1 MNDGNYT
8 VNMNNKNRLY
18 RMHTKQK
25 ILFVMNNMH
34 VGGSEKALVSL
45 LNELDYSKYEVDLQL
60 FKQEGLFLGEIP
72 EEVNLLDVPKN
83 YHYFDSSYKKVL
95 KTLNPNLIVNRYR
108 FKKAMQIA
116 KSPAEAEQLAW
127 KFLSCAIE
135 PLDKEYDVAVGYLE
149 KTPIYFVVDKVRAK
163 TKIGFIH
170 NDYTNIKVNP
180 ELDTPFFEKLD
191 YLCSVSDH
199 CVEIL
204 KNTFPVFAEKI
215 KLIPNLFSEKL
226 ILRKAREAVTEVEMS
241 GDFIQIVSIGRLA
254 EQKGF
259 DLAIEAANV
268 LKQRGFKFKWFI
280 LGEGSLR
287 TQLEKQIEDLNLQ
300 EQFTLL
306 GNHTNPYKFLQK
318 ADWVVQTS
326 RFEGK
331 SIAIDEAKLL
341 NKIVLVTDYP
351 TVRDQLTDGIDG
363 FICGFSAREI
373 ADRIISVT
381 NDTKLK
387 ENITRYLENHRQEKE
402 NKLLELL

>member
-1 MNDGNYT
+1 
-8 VNMNNKNRLY
+8 
-18 RMHTKQK
+18 
-25 ILFVMNNMH
+25 MNNMN

-45 LNELDYSKYEVDLQL
+45 LNELDYSRYEVDLQL
-60 FKQEGLFLGEIP
+60 FKHEGLFLHEVP
-72 EEVNLLDVPKN
+72 AEVNFLDVLKN
-83 YHYFDSSYKKVL
+83 YHYFDGSYKKVL
-95 KTLNPNLIVNRYR
+95 KTLNPNLIFNRYR
-108 FKKAMQIA
+108 FKNAMQKA

-127 KFLSCAIE
+127 KFLSHAID

-149 KTPIYFVVDKVRAK
+149 KNPIYFVVDKVLAK

-180 ELDTPFFEKLD
+180 ELDTPYFEKLD

-226 ILRKAREAVTEVEMS
+226 ILSKAQESVTEIEIS
-241 GDFIQIVSIGRLA
+241 GDFVKIVSIGRLA
-254 EQKGF
+254 EQKRF

-268 LKQRGFKFKWFI
+268 LKQTGFKFRWII
-280 LGEGSLR
+280 LGEGPLR
-287 TQLEKQIEDLNLQ
+287 TQLEKQIEDLNL
-300 EQFTLL
+300 EKQFTLL
-306 GNHTNPYKFLQK
+306 GNHTNPYKFLQR
-318 ADWVVQTS
+318 ADLVVQTS

-351 TVRDQLTDGIDG
+351 TAMDQITDGVDG
-363 FICGFSAREI
+363 FICGFSAEEI

-381 NDTKLK
+381 NNTKLT
-387 ENITRYLENHRQEKE
+387 ENVTRYLENHRQEKE
-402 NKLLELL
+402 NKLIELL

>member
-1 MNDGNYT
+1 
-8 VNMNNKNRLY
+8 
-18 RMHTKQK
+18 MHTKK
-25 ILFVMNNMH
+25 KVLFIMNNMH

-45 LNELDYSKYEVDLQL
+45 LNEFDYSKYEVDLQL
-60 FKQEGLFLGEIP
+60 FKQEGLFLHEIP
-72 EEVNLLDVPKN
+72 EEVNLLDVPKS
-83 YHYFDSSYKKVL
+83 YHYFDGSYRKAL
-95 KTLNPNLIVNRYR
+95 KTLNPNLIFNRYR
-108 FKKAMQIA
+108 FRKAMQKA

-127 KFLSCAIE
+127 KFMSRAID

-149 KTPIYFVVDKVRAK
+149 KNPIYFAIDKVKAHK
-163 TKIGFIH
+163 KIGFIH

-180 ELDTPFFEKLD
+180 ELDKPYFEKLE

-226 ILRKAREAVTEVEMS
+226 ILRKAQESVTEIEKS
-241 GDFIQIVSIGRLA
+241 GDFVKIVSIGRLA

-259 DLAIEAANV
+259 DLAVEAANV
-268 LKQRGFKFKWFI
+268 LKQRGFKFRWII
-280 LGEGSLR
+280 LGEGPLR
-287 TQLEKQIEDLNLQ
+287 TQLEKQIEDLNLE

-306 GNHTNPYKFLQK
+306 GNHTNPYKFLQR
-318 ADWVVQTS
+318 ADLVVQTS

-351 TVRDQLTDGIDG
+351 TAMDQITDGVDG
-363 FICGFSAREI
+363 FICGFAPREI
-373 ADRIISVT
+373 AGRIISVT
-381 NDTKLK
+381 NDHKIIKNVTQ
-387 ENITRYLENHRQEKE
+387 YLENHRQEKE